1 MSFNPSRA
9 ARKRGAY
16 TEADSTT
23 TTTFRPGQAV
33 AVEAA
38 AFGDFDEV
46 AQGTVQKADEFGRV
60 VSRICVASRE
70 GGTEWK
76 RKSVSHT
83 YPYNSGRSLG
93 GGLRRWL
100 HVQHAPKI
108 PVPGRGGAGQTV

>member
-60 VSRICVASRE
+60 VSRYECGKSCSTERP
-70 GGTEWK
+70 GTN
-76 RKSVSHT
+76 
-83 YPYNSGRSLG
+83 PSL
-93 GGLRRWL
+93 
-100 HVQHAPKI
+100 I
-108 PVPGRGGAGQTV
+108 PTTLGVL

>member
-38 AFGDFDEV
+38 AFGNFDEV

-60 VSRICVASRE
+60 VSRYKCGNSCTERP
-70 GGTEWK
+70 GTN
-76 RKSVSHT
+76 
-83 YPYNSGRSLG
+83 PSL
-93 GGLRRWL
+93 
-100 HVQHAPKI
+100 I
-108 PVPGRGGAGQTV
+108 PTTLGVL